1 MDVIPADAVE
11 TTWKEMAA
19 GSLADAR
26 KWADRMTKEQPF
38 VLAYLL
44 AIGERDFNPDEAQ
57 LLFYLGT
64 VVWQIFDRSAR
75 QLAEVS
81 GDVLVRTEEKNAKM
95 LEYLEG
101 ESETGFGEAVRGLLD
116 GYNQVEVLGFVI
128 SALMEEP
135 EEGCDIRGDNVGALF
150 IHLKTIIDCFDRTGG
165 KASVTP

>member
-1 MDVIPADAVE
+1 MDAIPADVVE

-44 AIGERDFNPDEAQ
+44 AVGERDFNPDEAQ

-64 VVWQIFDRSAR
+64 VVWRIFDRSDP

-81 GDVLVRTEEKNAKM
+81 GDVLDRTEENNEKM
-95 LEYLEG
+95 LEYLEE
-101 ESETGFGEAVRGLLD
+101 ESETGFVEAVRDLLD
-116 GYNQVEVLGFVI
+116 GYNQVEVLRFVI
-128 SALMEEP
+128 NALMEEP
-135 EEGCDIRGDNVGALF
+135 EEGCDIRGDSVGAMF
-150 IHLKTIIDCFDRTGG
+150 IHLKTIVDCFDQTG
-165 KASVTP
+165 